1 MLVIAAGATGT
12 AVAGRRRLTVWSK
25 GLLGADA
32 PIRGRLDRI
41 PVNRIQI
48 ALVGAD
54 VHAFMAQVRTV
65 QRRNVSRREF
75 GMGHGHT
82 TFIPA
87 AFRIARFTAVRA
99 IWTLY
104 AF

>member
-1 MLVIAAGATGT
+1 MIAAGTAGT
-12 AVAGRRRLTVWSK
+12 AAAGGCGLAIRAEGFLRANAPVRR
-25 GLLGADA
+25 G
-32 PIRGRLDRI
+32 LDRI
-41 PVNRIQI
+41 AVDRIQ
-48 ALVGAD
+48 VSGFWPH
-54 VHAFMAQVRTV
+54 VHPFMAQVRTMEW
-65 QRRNVSRREF
+65 RNVPRCQF

-87 AFRIARFTAVRA
+87 AFRIARLTAVRA